1 MSVWKIDPAH
11 TSVEFAVK
19 HMMMTT
25 VRGRFKELSGT
36 ISIDE
41 LNPDHS
47 YVDVEIEAASVDTGA
62 PDRDAHLRSP
72 DFFDVEHY
80 PKIRFRSKRIEGAHQ
95 TEGDRFK
102 VVGDLTIRDTTL
114 ELTLNAGFD
123 GEGKDP
129 WGQQRA
135 GFMAEGDLDRRDW
148 GLRWNQAIETG
159 GILVAN
165 RVHLQLEVQAVLE
178 SASAEQRAEAAEYTP
193 EAPPP

>member
-36 ISIDE
+36 INIDE

-47 YVDVEIEAASVDTGA
+47 YVEVEIEAASVDTGA
-62 PDRDAHLRSP
+62 PDRDTHLRSK

-80 PKIRFRSKRIEGAHQ
+80 PKIKFRSKRVAGAHQ
-95 TEGDRFK
+95 SEGDRFK
-102 VVGDLTIRDTTL
+102 VIGDLTIRDTTL

-135 GFMAEGDLDRRDW
+135 GFMAEGELDRRDW
-148 GLRWNQAIETG
+148 GLKWNQAIETG

-165 RVHLQLEVQAVLE
+165 KVRLQLEVQAVLE